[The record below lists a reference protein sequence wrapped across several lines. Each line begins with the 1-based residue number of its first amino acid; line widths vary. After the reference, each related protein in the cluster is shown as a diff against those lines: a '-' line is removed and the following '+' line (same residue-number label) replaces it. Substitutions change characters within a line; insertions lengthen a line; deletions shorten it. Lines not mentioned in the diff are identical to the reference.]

1 MSGPIVLTLRLLMA
15 VALYGFL
22 SFALITLWRDFHG
35 QTRELAGRQ
44 PPRISLTVQTG
55 NSMTRLQHFNQ
66 SEITLGRSP
75 SCDIPLPDETV
86 SARHAQLTFHHGQ
99 WWVEDQGS
107 MNGTRLNDTLIF
119 MPTVLTTG
127 DEIECG
133 KTRLTVNLPSD
144 AFVSPTQ
151 RLEKPG

>member
-1 MSGPIVLTLRLLMA
+1 MSGPIVLALRLLVV

-22 SFALITLWRDFHG
+22 SFTLITLWLDLQRE
-35 QTRELAGRQ
+35 TRELAGRS
-44 PPRISLTVQTG
+44 PPRIILTVQTD
-55 NSMTRLQHFNQ
+55 SSTTRLQQFNQ

-119 MPTVLTTG
+119 MPTVLTAG

-133 KTRLTVNLPSD
+133 KTRLTINLPLD
-144 AFVSPTQ
+144 ASVSPTQ
-151 RLEKPG
+151 RLEKTG